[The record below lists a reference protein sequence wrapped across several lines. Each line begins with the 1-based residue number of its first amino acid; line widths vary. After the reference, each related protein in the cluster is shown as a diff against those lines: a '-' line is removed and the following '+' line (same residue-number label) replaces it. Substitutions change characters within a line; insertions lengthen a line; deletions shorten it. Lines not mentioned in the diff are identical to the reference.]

1 MDIVQQ
7 VEKRYMRQSLPPFR
21 VGDTVEVK
29 VRIKEGEKERLQPFI
44 GTVIRRKG
52 GGIRETFT
60 VRRIVQGEGVERT
73 FPLHA
78 HTVVAVSVRK
88 RGKVRRSKLYYLRDK
103 IGKATRIPE
112 LIEDAVAR
120 KARIEAEQEAAEDAK
135 IIRAP
140 GIEPP
145 APEEPEA
152 AVDSVPDAAPAEDVE
167 PESTKTEEPAGA

>member
-7 VEKRYMRQSLPPFR
+7 IEKRYMRQHLPPFK

-52 GGIRETFT
+52 GGIRESFT

-78 HTVVAVSVRK
+78 HTVVSVTVKK
-88 RGKVRRSKLYYLRDK
+88 RGRVRRSKLYYLRDK
-103 IGKATRIPE
+103 VGKATRIPE
-112 LIEDAVAR
+112 RIEDATAR
-120 KARIEAEQEAAEDAK
+120 KARLEAEELAAEDAG

-145 APEEPEA
+145 VPEAPETA
-152 AVDSVPDAAPAEDVE
+152 PDAEADVAAEAEPAGTV
-167 PESTKTEEPAGA
+167 TEEPAGA